1 MPFIP
6 FSPAHLAGLGFTV
19 VLLVVILAWRK
30 RIRAASH
37 HQRTVRY
44 VLAGILIGC
53 ELSLY
58 AWYTLTDNWG
68 LHSLPIQLCS
78 LTLWLSVIVLFTR
91 HRRLYEIT
99 FFLGTLGA
107 IQAILTPN
115 LDVSFPH
122 FRYFHFFLAHAVII
136 GVSLYLTAV
145 ERYRPRPSSM
155 GVAYVALHLL
165 AIPAVVVNGLTG
177 SNFMFLARKPDTPS
191 LLDLLAPWP
200 WYLLQLELIV
210 IALIAWLYLVV
221 RIVDRIAK
229 LRFRKQRRNTI

>member
-6 FSPAHLAGLGFTV
+6 YSSAHVAGLIFTL
-19 VLLVVILAWRK
+19 VLLILMIAGRK
-30 RIRAASH
+30 KIRTATSY
-37 HQRTVRY
+37 QRAVRY
-44 VLAGILIGC
+44 SLAGILIGC

-58 AWYTLTDNWG
+58 TWYTLTDNWG

-78 LTLWLSVIVLFTR
+78 LMLWLSVIVLFTR
-91 HRRLYEIT
+91 HRRLYEVT

-136 GVSLYLTAV
+136 GASLYMTAV

-155 GVAYVALHLL
+155 GVAYLALHML
-165 AIPAVVVNGLTG
+165 AVPAAVTNWLTG

-221 RIVDRIAK
+221 KVMDRIAK
-229 LRFRKQRRNTI
+229 LRFRRKRRRAA